1 MRISTL
7 QAFNNGVT
15 GIQRNY
21 ANATRTQEQISTG
34 NRILTPADD
43 PVASV
48 RLLQLEQQ
56 QNVLG
61 QYNSN
66 LTAAKNSLTQEE
78 VSLNSVNTILQRV
91 RELAVQAGNGAL
103 STEDRKSIAAEL
115 GEREDELLSLMNTRN
130 ARGEYLFSG
139 FQGKTQPFVRGADG
153 SYSYQGDEGQRKLQI
168 ASSLNIPISDNGKS
182 IFENVINAG
191 RLDSAVTNILSGS
204 TLSISSPLVQDEVAF
219 SGDPSF
225 PKAGVGIHFTSATDY
240 VVYDLAEPPTAF
252 PVAEGEADRILASG
266 TLDDNHD
273 KSDTLTFR
281 GVQLQFDGVPV
292 GGESIVVVPAVS
304 SSRTSSSIDG
314 LPEALGVRITDS
326 VAFATAFPSGRAG
339 VTVSDDKT
347 KISLYNGVGTDPV
360 AEIEI
365 DADESTAAFLDRAD
379 EFLGSHGLSAN
390 IRGTLPLPPSGETLT
405 VTVSRVSQEKQGIL
419 DTIASLRSALEDP
432 ATGNT
437 GVRDAVAVA
446 LTNLDHGMVSV
457 DAARGNIG
465 ARLNTIDTTLT
476 DNEDVALVNKGV
488 QAELREL
495 DYAEALSRLSM
506 QTVILEA
513 AQQSYVK
520 ISGLSLFNVMR

>member
-21 ANATRTQEQISTG
+21 SNATRTQEQISTG

-56 QNVLG
+56 QNVLT
-61 QYNSN
+61 QYDSN

-91 RELAVQAGNGAL
+91 RELAVQAGNGGL
-103 STEDRKSIAAEL
+103 DPQDRKSIAAEL

-182 IFENVINAG
+182 IFENVTNAG
-191 RLDSAVTNILSGS
+191 RLTSAVVTGQPGS
-204 TLSISSPLVQDEVAF
+204 TLSVSAPLVQDEVAF
-219 SGDPSF
+219 SGKPSF
-225 PKAGVGIHFTSATDY
+225 PKGGIGIHFTSATDY
-240 VVYDLAEPPTAF
+240 VVYDLAAPPTAF
-252 PVAEGEADRILASG
+252 PVVGAESGLVLASG
-266 TLDDNHD
+266 TLDDNQD

-281 GVQLQFDGVPV
+281 GVHLQFDGVPV
-292 GGESIVVVPAVS
+292 GGESIVVAPAVS
-304 SSRTSSSIDG
+304 SSRAASSTDG
-314 LPEALGVRITDS
+314 LPEALNLRITD
-326 VAFATAFPSGRAG
+326 ATAFAAKFPSGTASLQ
-339 VTVSDDKT
+339 VELTDAADPSSNK
-347 KISLYNGVGTDPV
+347 KITFFSGTQPI
-360 AEIEI
+360 AEIEL
-365 DADESTAAFLDRAD
+365 DSGESLSDEAAKALSDI
-379 EFLGSHGLSAN
+379 GLSIALKGATP
-390 IRGTLPLPPSGETLT
+390 IGDLSLT
-405 VTVSRVSQEKQGIL
+405 RVDEQKQGIL
-419 DTIASLRSALEDP
+419 DTIANLRSALENP
-432 ATGNT
+432 ATGNI
-437 GVRDAVAVA
+437 GVRDAVGVA

-465 ARLNTIDTTLT
+465 ARLNTIETTQT
-476 DNEDVALVNKGV
+476 DNQDVTLVNKGV
-488 QAELREL
+488 QADLREL

-520 ISGLSLFNVMR
+520 IAGLSLFNKM

>member
-7 QAFNNGVT
+7 QAFNNGVA

-21 ANATRTQEQISTG
+21 SNATRTQEQISTG

-56 QNVLG
+56 QNVLS

-66 LTAAKNSLTQEE
+66 LTAAKSSLTQEE
-78 VSLNSVNTILQRV
+78 VTLNSVNTVLQRV

-103 STEDRKSIAAEL
+103 DPQDRKSIAAEL

-139 FQGKTQPFVRGADG
+139 FQGKTQPFVRAGDG

-168 ASSLNIPISDNGKS
+168 ASSLGIPISDNGKS
-182 IFENVINAG
+182 IFQNITDAG
-191 RLDSAVTNILSGS
+191 RLKSQPAASFPPGS
-204 TLSISSPLVQDEVAF
+204 TLAVSEPLVSDEIAF
-219 SGDPSF
+219 SGANGF
-225 PKAGVGIHFTSATDY
+225 PA
-240 VVYDLAEPPTAF
+240 
-252 PVAEGEADRILASG
+252 
-266 TLDDNHD
+266 N
-273 KSDTLTFR
+273 
-281 GVQLQFDGVPV
+281 GVQLQFNADGSYDIY
-292 GGESIVVVPAVS
+292 ELEN
-304 SSRTSSSIDG
+304 G
-314 LPEALGVRITDS
+314 LPAAAPLADGTSLRMDGDSSKSDSLVFRGVTLQLDGAAIGTEAVNITPK
-326 VAFATAFPSGRAG
+326 PSGP
-339 VTVSDDKT
+339 S
-347 KISLYNGVGTDPV
+347 
-360 AEIEI
+360 
-365 DADESTAAFLDRAD
+365 ST
-379 EFLGSHGLSAN
+379 
-390 IRGTLPLPPSGETLT
+390 
-405 VTVSRVSQEKQGIL
+405 QQKQGIL
-419 DTIASLRSALEDP
+419 DTIANLRSSLENP
-432 ATGNT
+432 ATGNG

-457 DAARGNIG
+457 DQARGNIG
-465 ARLNTIDTTLT
+465 ARLNVIETTQT

-506 QTVILEA
+506 QTVVLEA

-520 ISGLSLFNVMR
+520 IAGLSLFNVMR